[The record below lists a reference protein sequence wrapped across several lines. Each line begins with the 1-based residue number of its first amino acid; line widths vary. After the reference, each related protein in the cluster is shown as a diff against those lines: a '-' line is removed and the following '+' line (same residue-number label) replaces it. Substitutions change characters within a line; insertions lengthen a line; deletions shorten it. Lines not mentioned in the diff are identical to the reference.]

1 MGFAAPAGGILSM
14 ELLKPTL
21 PNGRHS
27 TDPRITR
34 SSIVQKL
41 SLLVGFLDWV
51 NPSAP
56 NGDLCSECKSVIQ
69 RVLDQTLITA
79 PSLPESA
86 SASASESASAG
97 KQAGTADSLFAAPPE
112 PLNLGWEDSPP
123 QLDFNFDLL
132 DTFDW
137 LRPDGNPGQ

>member
-1 MGFAAPAGGILSM
+1 MGYAVPAGGILSM
-14 ELLKPTL
+14 ELLKPSPLVTQPHSG
-21 PNGRHS
+21 PNPQV
-27 TDPRITR
+27 PRVSR

-69 RVLDQTLITA
+69 RVLDQTLNVAPADGFTA
-79 PSLPESA
+79 P
-86 SASASESASAG
+86 
-97 KQAGTADSLFAAPPE
+97 D
-112 PLNLGWEDSPP
+112 PLDGWDFSST

-132 DTFDW
+132 DTYDW
-137 LRPDGNPGQ
+137 LRPDVQSSQSSQIQQP

>member
-14 ELLKPTL
+14 ELLKP
-21 PNGRHS
+21 RSS
-27 TDPRITR
+27 TSESHPGTNPQVPLLSR

-41 SLLVGFLDWV
+41 SLLVGFLDWI

-69 RVLDQTLITA
+69 RVLDQTLNVA
-79 PSLPESA
+79 PTD
-86 SASASESASAG
+86 G
-97 KQAGTADSLFAAPPE
+97 FAAPD
-112 PLNLGWEDSPP
+112 PLDGWDLSST

-132 DTFDW
+132 DTYDW
-137 LRPDGNPGQ
+137 LRPDVQPAFRE